1 MLKGKVYGAQPLS
14 GKAIPRGMDGISP
27 VVGIEE
33 IEGGYRVTITDISG
47 TNVMDLMN
55 GADGYTPVKGKDYF
69 DGEDGEPG
77 RDGYTPVKGVD
88 YFDGKQGNPGKDGY
102 TPVRGKDYYTSA
114 DKEAIVADVLASLPE
129 WSGGAY

>member
-1 MLKGKVYGAQPLS
+1 MLKGKVYGAQTLS

-69 DGEDGEPG
+69 DG
-77 RDGYTPVKGVD
+77 
-88 YFDGKQGNPGKDGY
+88 KQGNPGKDGY
-102 TPVRGKDYYTSA
+102 TPVKGIDYFDGKDGKDGKDLTEEDKADIVSA
-114 DKEAIVADVLASLPE
+114 VLNSLPVYNGE
-129 WSGGAY
+129 VVSV